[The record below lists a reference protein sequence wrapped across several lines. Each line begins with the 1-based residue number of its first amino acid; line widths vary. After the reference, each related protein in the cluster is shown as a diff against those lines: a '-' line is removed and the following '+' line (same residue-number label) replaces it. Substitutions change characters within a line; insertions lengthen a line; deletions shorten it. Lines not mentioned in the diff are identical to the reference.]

1 MTQKWYIASFDRLFE
16 GLVDLLFKHFT
27 STENRSLIMKL
38 CHKLLNLEQ
47 QIVLEAYDEQ
57 FAALQGSRL
66 KDELKLN
73 MLTVLEQRS
82 QELVTLTEETNTE
95 IEVMTEQLMGVTKN
109 SQIGTKL
116 AEDAMQSAGEGEALL
131 NRMNGAL
138 RNVDEGVLDVHRNME
153 VLESMAGQISEI
165 VGIVKTIADQTN
177 LLSLNASIE
186 AARANEHGRGFA
198 VVASEVRKLSEQTRE
213 SVMNVSELVTEI
225 NDQIKHS
232 TRSIQ
237 HMQQFQMQVKDQ
249 MKKTQSSFY
258 EINKGMDEK
267 NQVMKKFKQNWKLLN
282 RPCWILKNLHPI

>member
-1 MTQKWYIASFDRLFE
+1 MTQKWYIACFDRLFE

-57 FAALQGSRL
+57 FAALQENRL

-73 MLTVLEQRS
+73 MLTVLEQTS

-165 VGIVKTIADQTN
+165 VGIVKSIADQTN

-198 VVASEVRKLSEQTRE
+198 VVASEAFRT
-213 SVMNVSELVTEI
+213 
-225 NDQIKHS
+225 
-232 TRSIQ
+232 
-237 HMQQFQMQVKDQ
+237 
-249 MKKTQSSFY
+249 
-258 EINKGMDEK
+258 NKGIGHEC
-267 NQVMKKFKQNWKLLN
+267 Q
-282 RPCWILKNLHPI
+282 